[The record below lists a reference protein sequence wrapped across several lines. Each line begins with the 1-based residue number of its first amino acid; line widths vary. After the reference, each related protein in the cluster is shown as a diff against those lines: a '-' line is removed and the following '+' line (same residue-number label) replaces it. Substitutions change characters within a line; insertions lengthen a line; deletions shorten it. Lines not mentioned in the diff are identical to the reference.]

1 MSLGRFFQQGL
12 PTIGFLLIGTYSLT
26 VFQEG
31 KNKSLELSRGKS
43 KSERQA
49 EIDIEHEKILAKVW
63 QIYKFNLI

>member
-1 MSLGRFFQQGL
+1 M
-12 PTIGFLLIGTYSLT
+12 IGTYSLT